1 MLNLQVSE
9 TLKVFVI
16 GSLERD
22 VYVIIPILF
31 LKLQGLGFGIF
42 E

>member
-22 VYVIIPILF
+22 VYVIPILF